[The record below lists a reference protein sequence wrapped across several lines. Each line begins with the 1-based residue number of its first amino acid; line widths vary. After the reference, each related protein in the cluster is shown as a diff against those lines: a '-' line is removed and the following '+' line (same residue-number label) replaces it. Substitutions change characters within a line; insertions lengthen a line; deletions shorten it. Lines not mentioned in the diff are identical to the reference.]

1 MAKPLKEYH
10 FAWLSSH
17 PERTTDWLRFM
28 LKAGF
33 DIHHLDG
40 DHGNNDPKNLV
51 LIEHRDHMRLHGAS
65 SGFARELEVVKER
78 RKKLF
83 LEEGKLAYETAEA
96 IINAASY
103 VSGVWITAGKQSGL
117 GGRTFR
123 RAELWARTNGL
134 KWPLVN
140 SNIRHQSGMIREI
153 EVSKRRRQERFLSE
167 GKLAYETALVV
178 LQTATFASGIWVETG
193 RKSGL
198 GHKAQCRAELWA
210 KANDLEWPLWRPGT
224 VGWALKQQAKGA

>member
-65 SGFARELEVVKER
+65 SGFGREL
-78 RKKLF
+78 
-83 LEEGKLAYETAEA
+83 
-96 IINAASY
+96 
-103 VSGVWITAGKQSGL
+103 
-117 GGRTFR
+117 
-123 RAELWARTNGL
+123 
-134 KWPLVN
+134 
-140 SNIRHQSGMIREI
+140 

-198 GHKAQCRAELWA
+198 GHKAQCRAALWA